1 MFYDRKIKYLEDR
14 KDGEH
19 IRTVGFVK
27 AEVRGELCRMSIH
40 VAGLHG
46 TDTFDKSILVLG
58 GGREGKLCDIKL
70 VGGRGDTGELCFQ
83 SDRLGRGGISYEELE
98 EIRIPLA
105 AGRELRC
112 LWKNKETET
121 ARVERNMA
129 QERVSKESIS
139 QKDISKESMQK
150 EGMTQAAVPKETIVQ
165 IDMPQESAPQT
176 DVLPKKPSQ
185 EMMFKEDNTFSRR
198 SSQENILK
206 QDISAESMPKES
218 MPRTDISKADIFID
232 DEAFENIRENESQT
246 LEENEKADA
255 ASSPNTSQQ
264 EKSSSDTFR
273 RPMMEDKWHQLCAIY
288 PHIAPFQDEREYLS
302 IEPRDFVI
310 FPVKYYQLVNNSFL
324 LHGYH
329 NYQHLILTRILYRG
343 EIRYYIGVPG
353 NYYEKEKQVAIM
365 FGFESFECKAEP
377 AQTGD
382 YGYYMM
388 RIAL

>member
-14 KDGEH
+14 RDGEH

-46 TDTFDKSILVLG
+46 TDTFDKSILALG

-112 LWKNKETET
+112 LWKNKEKEA
-121 ARVERNMA
+121 ARVDRNIA
-129 QERVSKESIS
+129 QEGVSRESIS
-139 QKDISKESMQK
+139 
-150 EGMTQAAVPKETIVQ
+150 
-165 IDMPQESAPQT
+165 
-176 DVLPKKPSQ
+176 
-185 EMMFKEDNTFSRR
+185 KEDIDILPEM
-198 SSQENILK
+198 SSQENISKQDISK
-206 QDISAESMPKES
+206 QDISAESMFKES
-218 MPRTDISKADIFID
+218 MPQAAVPKETTAQIDMPQENISKADMPN
-232 DEAFENIRENESQT
+232 ESMSQENISGTGIPNEN
-246 LEENEKADA
+246 
-255 ASSPNTSQQ
+255 
-264 EKSSSDTFR
+264 
-273 RPMMEDKWHQLCAIY
+273 MMEDKWRQLCSIY

>member
-14 KDGEH
+14 RDGEH

-98 EIRIPLA
+98 EIKIPLA

-112 LWKNKETET
+112 LWKNKEAE
-121 ARVERNMA
+121 AVRVDRNMA
-129 QERVSKESIS
+129 QESEPRERTSK
-139 QKDISKESMQK
+139 
-150 EGMTQAAVPKETIVQ
+150 
-165 IDMPQESAPQT
+165 PQT
-176 DVLPKKPSQ
+176 DILPEKPSQ
-185 EMMFKEDNTFSRR
+185 E
-198 SSQENILK
+198 NISK
-206 QDISAESMPKES
+206 QDIPAESMPEES
-218 MPRTDISKADIFID
+218 MPQTDIANVDIFTD
-232 DEAFENIRENESQT
+232 DAAFGNIRENELQT
-246 LEENEKADA
+246 QEENEKDGA
-255 ASSPNTSQQ
+255 ASDQNTSQQ
-264 EKSSSDTFR
+264 EKSDSDTFR
-273 RPMMEDKWHQLCAIY
+273 RPMMEDKWHQLCSIY